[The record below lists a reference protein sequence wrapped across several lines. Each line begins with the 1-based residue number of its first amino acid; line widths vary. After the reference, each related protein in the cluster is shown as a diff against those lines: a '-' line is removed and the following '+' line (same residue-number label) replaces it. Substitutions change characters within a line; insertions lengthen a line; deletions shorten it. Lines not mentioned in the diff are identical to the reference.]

1 MLYLTLLEWSI
12 YIYKKAK
19 LKYIDNTINIIDKWR
34 GENKMNNNI
43 DIAIEYINFITL
55 LIS

>member
-55 LIS
+55 LI

>member
-1 MLYLTLLEWSI
+1 MEYLYI
-12 YIYKKAK
+12 CKKAK